1 MRHLSIAALLAAIL
15 LIGSS
20 FAVGAQAETYLIGD
34 ADGDGEITI
43 LDATKVQR
51 VLADLDK
58 DDGAIAQRASM
69 VDDELNIMDATVIQR
84 YLADL
89 ECGYPVG
96 QTGTVT
102 YTEPTLP
109 SGDEYEMPI
118 LK

>member
-1 MRHLSIAALLAAIL
+1 MLAAIL

-34 ADGDGEITI
+34 ADDDGDITI

-58 DDGAIAQRASM
+58 DDDGAIAQRASM

-96 QTGTVT
+96 QTATIS